1 MSTKR
6 VPWDWCH
13 VNLDQIRLAMGLGY
27 GLQDGGVRYQR
38 N

>member
-1 MSTKR
+1 MSSPFPQLGER
-6 VPWDWCH
+6 H

-27 GLQDGGVRYQR
+27 GLQDGGIRYQR